1 VGITLARVDWL
12 DPRACSLRASLDTE
26 MSEIYAGSFT
36 DYSPAVKNL
45 LIAAF
50 AVDPSTVVATVL
62 VIDAGSGIPVGHAGL
77 RPYGVGGALEVKKVV
92 VDADYRGRGIS
103 RTLMVE
109 LEHVAR
115 ELGAPSL
122 VLQTGNRQP
131 AAIGLY
137 ESVGYRLIAPYAPFE
152 LMSNALCY
160 EKVLAP
166 A

>member
-1 VGITLARVDWL
+1 
-12 DPRACSLRASLDTE
+12 
-26 MSEIYAGSFT
+26 M
-36 DYSPAVKNL
+36 VK
-45 LIAAF
+45 
-50 AVDPSTVVATVL
+50 
-62 VIDAGSGIPVGHAGL
+62 
-77 RPYGVGGALEVKKVV
+77 
-92 VDADYRGRGIS
+92 
-103 RTLMVE
+103 

-137 ESVGYRLIAPYAPFE
+137 ESVGYCLIAPYAPFE
-152 LMSNALCY
+152 LMSDALCY

>member
-1 VGITLARVDWL
+1 MGFTLARVDWL
-12 DPRACSLRASLDTE
+12 DPRACLLRASLDTE

-36 DYSPAVKNL
+36 DYPPAVKSL

-62 VIDAGSGIPVGHAGL
+62 VIEARSGIPVGHAGL

-92 VDADYRGRGIS
+92 VDANYRGRGIS

-115 ELGAPSL
+115 ELDAPSL
-122 VLQTGNRQP
+122 VLQTGDRQP

-137 ESVGYRLIAPYAPFE
+137 ESVGYRLIPPYAPFE

-160 EKVLAP
+160 EKVLAL